1 MSTYF
6 QGIIILASINLIAV
20 LGLSLLTGF
29 TGSFCFGQA
38 GFLAVGAY
46 VSTLM
51 TMKLNMPFLISLATG
66 MMATGLISILLG
78 YPTLKL
84 KGDYFAIATLG
95 FSEAIRLVIENL
107 DKVTGGARG
116 IPGIPTR
123 TTLPS
128 VILMAII
135 ATVCI
140 RFYVVSRHGR
150 NCVAVREDET
160 AAQSIGINTFRY
172 KQVSFF
178 INGLLAGLAGG
189 LLAHYVGFIQPS
201 MFSIIKSTELIVMVI
216 FGGMHSVTGAT
227 LAAVVLT
234 ALPEV
239 LRTAAAW
246 RLVAYGAVVV
256 FIMVARPEGLLGSW
270 ELSWT
275 SMRVLWVSLKLR
287 LSGKR

>member
-123 TTLPS
+123 TTLPL